1 MAKIRFS
8 WQGGE
13 AFAQLRDTPTA
24 RKVVAALPVTA
35 SANTW
40 GEEVYFGLPVTA
52 KLEPDAKQVVD
63 PGSVCFWV
71 EGSALALPFGPTPIS
86 TGDECR
92 LVSKC
97 NVLGAIEGDAR
108 CLKNVRSGSSI
119 KVEAVE

>member
-1 MAKIRFS
+1 MAKIRIS
-8 WQGGE
+8 WPGGE

-24 RKVVAALPVTA
+24 RKVIAALPVTA
-35 SANTW
+35 SANMW

-86 TGDECR
+86 TGGECR

-97 NVLGAIEGDAR
+97 NVLGAIDGDAR
-108 CLKNVRSGSSI
+108 RLKNVRNGSSI

>member
-1 MAKIRFS
+1 MAKIRLS

>member
-1 MAKIRFS
+1 MAKIKIS
-8 WQGGE
+8 WAGGE

-24 RKVVAALPVTA
+24 RKVVAALPLTA

-40 GEEVYFGLPVTA
+40 GDEVYFGLPVTA
-52 KLEPDAKQVVD
+52 KLEPDAEQVVD

-108 CLKNVRSGSSI
+108 CFKNVRSGSSI
-119 KVEAVE
+119 TVEAVD

>member
-1 MAKIRFS
+1 MAKIKIS
-8 WQGGE
+8 WPGGE
-13 AFAQLRDTPTA
+13 AFAQLRDTPTVH
-24 RKVVAALPVTA
+24 KLVAALPVTA
-35 SANTW
+35 NANTW

-71 EGSALALPFGPTPIS
+71 EGNALALPFGPTPIS
-86 TGDECR
+86 TGSECR

-108 CLKNVRSGSSI
+108 CLKSVRNGSSI